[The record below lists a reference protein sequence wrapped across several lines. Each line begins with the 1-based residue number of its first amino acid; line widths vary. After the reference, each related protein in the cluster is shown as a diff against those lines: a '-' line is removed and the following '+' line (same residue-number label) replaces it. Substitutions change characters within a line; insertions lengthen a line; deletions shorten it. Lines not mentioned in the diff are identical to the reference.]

1 MRKTMAELLELDVKG
16 NATIAYGE
24 GFGSEEFKLLEVDES
39 TLKELLEDGCV
50 YFLYLLSHSF

>member
-1 MRKTMAELLELDVKG
+1 MAELLELNVNG

-24 GFGSEEFKLLEVDES
+24 GFSSEEFKLLEVDES

-50 YFLYLLSHSF
+50 YFLNPLSESIGFR

>member
-1 MRKTMAELLELDVKG
+1 MAELLELDVKG